1 MEAASFF
8 RSEAAERS
16 GADRAE
22 GKDIADSPTLA
33 LLATAK
39 ASEIDKGLP

>member
-16 GADRAE
+16 EADRSK
-22 GKDIADSPTLA
+22 GKDTADSPTLA
-33 LLATAK
+33 LLGEGK
-39 ASEIDKGLP
+39 A

>member
-1 MEAASFF
+1 MEAASFD

-22 GKDIADSPTLA
+22 GKDTADSPTLA
-33 LLATAK
+33 LLGAAK
-39 ASEIDKGLP
+39 T